1 MGSDRA
7 GRFFHCCWTRAGLYR
22 PAMNPAFDTN
32 RPNWYGTWTLYRREV
47 QRFLKV
53 YTQTVLGPIVSTHL
67 FLAVFA
73 LALGR
78 ASGIVGGVPFLEF
91 LAPGLIM
98 MGLAQNAFANT
109 SSSVFISKVQGNIID
124 TLMPPL
130 SADELTFAL
139 AAGGVSRG
147 LFVATAVGLCM
158 SLFVPI
164 HFHNVGFIMF
174 HAVAAALMM
183 SLIGL
188 IAGIWAEKFDHMA
201 AVTNFLVAPLAF
213 LSGSFYSI
221 ESLPEVVRVIS
232 HLNPFF
238 YMIDGF
244 RYGFIGHSDV
254 TLGTGIA
261 VLTGV
266 NLVLWLICRAL
277 FASGYKLKS

>member
-1 MGSDRA
+1 MTVARDA
-7 GRFFHCCWTRAGLYR
+7 
-22 PAMNPAFDTN
+22 N
-32 RPNWYGTWTLYRREV
+32 RPNWFGTWTLYRREV

-53 YTQTVLGPIVSTHL
+53 YVQTVLGPVVSTHL

-78 ASGIVGGVPFLEF
+78 STGVVGGVPFLEF

-98 MGLAQNAFANT
+98 MALVQNAFANT
-109 SSSVFISKVQGNIID
+109 SSSVFISKIQGNIID

-130 SADELTFAL
+130 SADELTLAL

-147 LFVATAVGLCM
+147 LFVALIVGGAM
-158 SLFVPI
+158 SVFVPI
-164 HFHNVGFIMF
+164 RISHLGFVLF
-174 HAVAAALMM
+174 HAVAAALML
-183 SLIGL
+183 SLVGL

-201 AVTNFLVAPLAF
+201 AVTNFVVAPLAF

-221 ESLPEVVRVIS
+221 ERLPDAVQVIS

-244 RYGFIGHSDV
+244 RYGFIGHSDGS
-254 TLGTGIA
+254 LGIGIA
-261 VLTGV
+261 VLGGMNV
-266 NLVLWLICRAL
+266 VFWLICRAL